1 MENTTKSKK
10 VPVKVIVILSITIG
24 LVIFGC
30 LLPWIISK
38 NKPSFIVGEHNS
50 NYSDLEIDIAKNAN
64 QSYTKILYRTE
75 YGTIKVYDEDVLIY
89 DFYNK
94 LTKIETGNYYEVEFR
109 GNYIKGGKQEVVN
122 VIADSD
128 YKQPTYITEH
138 YGVVDVDSIKKVDIK
153 GD

>member
-1 MENTTKSKK
+1 MENITKSKK
-10 VPVKVIVILSITIG
+10 VPVKVIIILSITIG
-24 LVIFGC
+24 LVIFCC

-38 NKPSFIVGEHNS
+38 NKPSFIVGEHNP

-89 DFYNK
+89 DFYDK
-94 LTKIETGNYYEVEFR
+94 LTKIETGNYYEVKFR